1 MRKWILAYS
10 HPRWELLLC
19 WIHMVFKAADDEYYY
34 YLLSTYHCQ
43 SMYGYRHILLNWNAH
58 NIDLC
63 NRSLQPSQVSI
74 VAENVLWQVVQLVVT
89 QVPVRKNWYICVKY
103 IRFSIL
109 MTDTC
114 IKKKINRFYFFPKS
128 MFRLIIALLF
138 QPFSVRCY
146 FYRQIYFFTAIFDFY
161 SYIQA
166 VI

>member
-1 MRKWILAYS
+1 MR
-10 HPRWELLLC
+10 LLIRQ
-19 WIHMVFKAADDEYYY
+19 WNEETN
-34 YLLSTYHCQ
+34 LSLQPPQVRVITVLNTHGFLKRLMTNIIIY
-43 SMYGYRHILLNWNAH
+43 YRHIIVSPCMDITALLYWNAH

-114 IKKKINRFYFFPKS
+114 IKKNKP
-128 MFRLIIALLF
+128 LLF
-138 QPFSVRCY
+138 LSKVYVSPSHE
-146 FYRQIYFFTAIFDFY
+146 FFASRMKKWEYEST
-161 SYIQA
+161 
-166 VI
+166 VVK

>member
-1 MRKWILAYS
+1 MRKRILAYS

-34 YLLSTYHCQ
+34 YLLSTYLCQ

-109 MTDTC
+109 MTDTF
-114 IKKKINRFYFFPKS
+114 IKKNKP
-128 MFRLIIALLF
+128 LLF
-138 QPFSVRCY
+138 LSKVYVSPSHE
-146 FYRQIYFFTAIFDFY
+146 FFASRMKKWEYEST
-161 SYIQA
+161 
-166 VI
+166 VVK

>member
-19 WIHMVFKAADDEYYY
+19 WIHMVFKAADDEYYYY

-114 IKKKINRFYFFPKS
+114 IKKNKP
-128 MFRLIIALLF
+128 LLF
-138 QPFSVRCY
+138 LSKVYVSPSHE
-146 FYRQIYFFTAIFDFY
+146 FFASRMKKWEYEST
-161 SYIQA
+161 
-166 VI
+166 VVK

>member
-1 MRKWILAYS
+1 MR
-10 HPRWELLLC
+10 LLISQ
-19 WIHMVFKAADDEYYY
+19 WNEETN
-34 YLLSTYHCQ
+34 LSLQPPQVRVITVLNTHGFLKRLMTNITIY
-43 SMYGYRHILLNWNAH
+43 YRHIIVSPCMDITALLYWNAH

-114 IKKKINRFYFFPKS
+114 IKKKKNRFYFFPKS
-128 MFRLIIALLF
+128 MFRLRTN
-138 QPFSVRCY
+138 FSLRGWKNGSTN
-146 FYRQIYFFTAIFDFY
+146 QLW
-161 SYIQA
+161 SNKQLSS
-166 VI
+166 

>member
-19 WIHMVFKAADDEYYY
+19 WIRMVFKAADDEYC

-43 SMYGYRHILLNWNAH
+43 SMYGYHCPFKLKCTQYRFVY
-58 NIDLC
+58 
-63 NRSLQPSQVSI
+63 RSLQPSQVII

-114 IKKKINRFYFFPKS
+114 IKKKKNRFYIFPKS
-128 MFRLIIALLF
+128 MFRLRTN
-138 QPFSVRCY
+138 FSLRVWKKGSTN
-146 FYRQIYFFTAIFDFY
+146 QLW
-161 SYIQA
+161 SNKQLSS
-166 VI
+166 